1 MILLDWMFLI
11 GQEDSILHFDW
22 LGGSTRFIRLFIR
35 NNTTKFY
42 FILLFCAQNEL
53 LPFQKRFN
61 FLLLL
66 KIMINNKNPLIKEQV
81 EPFKINKLKS
91 LKVAK

>member
-1 MILLDWMFLI
+1 MILLDWMFLFLI
-11 GQEDSILHFDW
+11 GQEDIILHFDW
-22 LGGSTRFIRLFIR
+22 WGGSTQFIRLFIR

-81 EPFKINKLKS
+81 EPFNIKQNQP
-91 LKVAK
+91 